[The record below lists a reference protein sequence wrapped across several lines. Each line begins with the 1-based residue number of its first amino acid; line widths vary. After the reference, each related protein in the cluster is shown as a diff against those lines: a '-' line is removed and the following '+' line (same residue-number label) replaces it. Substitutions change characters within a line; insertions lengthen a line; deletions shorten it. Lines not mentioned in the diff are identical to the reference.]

1 MGLFEK
7 FLVWLLVVV
16 FNKLKKNY
24 PNSLITQYAI
34 IDVNQLDQTI
44 KEKIGSLTPEDIKS
58 ELIQDTENKAKELVE
73 KIKEKL
79 EQTKK

>member
-34 IDVNQLDQTI
+34 IDVDQLDQTI